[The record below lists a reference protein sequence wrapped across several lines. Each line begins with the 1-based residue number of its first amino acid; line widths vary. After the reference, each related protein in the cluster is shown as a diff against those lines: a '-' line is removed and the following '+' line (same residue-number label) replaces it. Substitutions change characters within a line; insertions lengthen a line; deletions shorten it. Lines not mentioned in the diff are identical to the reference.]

1 MNVMSSFKNAKQKQW
16 KLEHY
21 PANSPIVFDD
31 RFVKNNNGKEGYIK
45 ADQLYYFRKDII
57 DYEVIGHL
65 DVDIFNL
72 LS

>member
-1 MNVMSSFKNAKQKQW
+1 MSSFKNAKQKQW
-16 KLEHY
+16 KLEYY
-21 PANSPIVFDD
+21 PANFPIVFDD

-45 ADQLYYFRKDII
+45 VNQLYYFRKDII